1 MTLLL
6 TGANGFVASHLAL
19 EALSRGFSVRGLV
32 RRDDAQLPAG
42 VERVVARSLDDVD
55 TLEEACRGCTAVVHL
70 AARVHVMREK
80 AADPVREFRQA
91 NVEGTRSILEAAARA
106 RVRRLVFLS
115 SIKVS
120 GEGRAE
126 PYTEAPGPPP
136 EDPYGLSKFEA
147 EGLVRDYSDR
157 LETVILRP
165 PLVYGPGV
173 GGNFA
178 RLIRLVEISRRL
190 PLPLTNLRNRRSMIF
205 VGNLCDAILHL
216 LESSEAPGRA
226 FVASDCEDLSTADLV
241 QRLGAAAGFSPKTV
255 GAPVGMLKV
264 AARLLGRTAEMD
276 RLTEPLTVDPTSLL
290 ATGWRPPYSVEE
302 GIGITVRWWQL
313 GQLGAHA

>member
-178 RLIRLVEISRRL
+178 RLIRLVE
-190 PLPLTNLRNRRSMIF
+190 
-205 VGNLCDAILHL
+205 
-216 LESSEAPGRA
+216 
-226 FVASDCEDLSTADLV
+226 DLSTADLV